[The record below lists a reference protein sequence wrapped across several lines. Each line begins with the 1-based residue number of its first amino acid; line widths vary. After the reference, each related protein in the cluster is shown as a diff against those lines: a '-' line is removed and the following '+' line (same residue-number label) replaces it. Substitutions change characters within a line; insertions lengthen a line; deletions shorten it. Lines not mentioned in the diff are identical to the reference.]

1 MELSRVEPAISIV
14 AFPLGKVPSPLKR
27 YKERAISFKINVL
40 NCINTSSAYL
50 IDSFIRNYKRCTQ
63 NTNPPSATIQT
74 NFVNY

>member
-1 MELSRVEPAISIV
+1 MELSQVEPAISIV

-27 YKERAISFKINVL
+27 YKEIAISFKINVL

-50 IDSFIRNYKRCTQ
+50 DSFIHNYKRCTQ

-74 NFVNY
+74 NIVNY